1 MPDKHKILVVD
12 DDPIIRSLLRH
23 LLEKA
28 GYQVLMAVDGVQATM
43 MARTAKPHCIVLDI
57 MMPAGDGFAVLER
70 IHQMIGTMSIPV
82 IIHSSLSQADI
93 MKRIQ
98 AGPGTPILQKPA
110 AAELIL
116 ETIKTAIEEG

>member
-1 MPDKHKILVVD
+1 MPDKRKILVVD

-28 GYQVLMAVDGVQATM
+28 GYQVLMAADGVQATM
-43 MARTAKPHCIVLDI
+43 MARTTKPHCIILDI

-82 IIHSSLSQADI
+82 VIHSSLSQADI